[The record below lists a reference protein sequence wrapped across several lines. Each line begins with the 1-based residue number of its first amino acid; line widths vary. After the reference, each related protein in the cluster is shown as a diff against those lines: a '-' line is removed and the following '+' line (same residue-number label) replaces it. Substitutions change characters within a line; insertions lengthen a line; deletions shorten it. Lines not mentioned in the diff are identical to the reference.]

1 MRISGQ
7 KSAICARRKSARKR
21 PPKGTKPPPL
31 RIFWDCRVETPVS
44 DLSFRFANS
53 GLSLE
58 KNLRVGDTYAA
69 PDIIENRPALRNSEH
84 RFPLRVA
91 IFPRRRFSPRRP
103 PATSAAAV
111 FARNPPRQP
120 EKNRGERRTW
130 IPPQAQNRKDKKR
143 ERVIARS
150 LKISKQVRF
159 SSPREGIPSCTRRAT

>member
-7 KSAICARRKSARKR
+7 KPRAADAEKHLDATKRKQNCPA
-21 PPKGTKPPPL
+21 TNFL
-31 RIFWDCRVETPVS
+31 FWDCRIGNPVS

-69 PDIIENRPALRNSEH
+69 PDIIENRPTLRNPDVSPH
-84 RFPLRVA
+84 RIVFFRDAFSLFRHPPL
-91 IFPRRRFSPRRP
+91 P
-103 PATSAAAV
+103 P
-111 FARNPPRQP
+111 Q
-120 EKNRGERRTW
+120 KIGERQILIAIKPRTE
-130 IPPQAQNRKDKKR
+130 DKKK
-143 ERVIARS
+143 ERAITRS

>member
-7 KSAICARRKSARKR
+7 KPRAADAEKHLDATKRKQNCPATNFLIWNCHI
-21 PPKGTKPPPL
+21 GN
-31 RIFWDCRVETPVS
+31 PVS

-69 PDIIENRPALRNSEH
+69 PDIIENRPTLRNPEY
-84 RFPLRVA
+84 RFPLRVV

-111 FARNPPRQP
+111 FARHPPLPPQ
-120 EKNRGERRTW
+120 KIGERQIRIAIKPRTE
-130 IPPQAQNRKDKKR
+130 DKKR

>member
-7 KSAICARRKSARKR
+7 KPRAADAEKHLDATKRKQNCPA
-21 PPKGTKPPPL
+21 TNFL
-31 RIFWDCRVETPVS
+31 FWDCRIGNPVS

-69 PDIIENRPALRNSEH
+69 PDIIENRPTLRNPEH

>member
-7 KSAICARRKSARKR
+7 KPRAADAEKHLDATKRKQNCPA
-21 PPKGTKPPPL
+21 TNFL
-31 RIFWDCRVETPVS
+31 FWDCRIGNPVS

-69 PDIIENRPALRNSEH
+69 PDIIENRPTLRNPEH

-103 PATSAAAV
+103 QQHQ
-111 FARNPPRQP
+111 PPPFSPVTRRASP
-120 EKNRGERRTW
+120 KKNRGERRTW